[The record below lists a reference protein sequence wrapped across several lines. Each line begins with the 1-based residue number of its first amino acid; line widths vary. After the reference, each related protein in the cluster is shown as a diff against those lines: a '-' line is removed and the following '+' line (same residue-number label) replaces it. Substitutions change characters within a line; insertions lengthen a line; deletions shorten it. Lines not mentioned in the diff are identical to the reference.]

1 MEKIKWALKSKQ
13 LTFIVHLTITIYV
26 GFSDHLIN
34 LFICQ
39 LLAEVCHDVTQLC
52 STDVAITI
60 LKRKTQCQPQKG
72 RENLGITTVT
82 QFCL

>member
-1 MEKIKWALKSKQ
+1 MEKINWALKSKQ

-72 RENLGITTVT
+72 RENLGITAVT